1 MVDIRSGFTFYLLKK
16 RKESCFV
23 PANGTFYFSTD
34 FCITVQAP
42 NTSLFL
48 NSDLYKIS
56 NICHCFNHQ
65 GRNRIIIQ
73 PNRVF
78 FHHFETTF
86 MNS

>member
-16 RKESCFV
+16 EKNPVSSLPMALCTL
-23 PANGTFYFSTD
+23 AL
-34 FCITVQAP
+34 
-42 NTSLFL
+42 TSALQSRHLTLVFF

-65 GRNRIIIQ
+65 GRNRITIQ